1 MNLKKK
7 ILVGY
12 GVSFS
17 LTGVVVAWAIF
28 HLWSLATTTDEILR
42 NYYRSILA
50 VENMVDA
57 LGRQDSG
64 ILLILMGDVDKGVT
78 QYQENEVLFLEW
90 LGRSRNSIAV
100 EGESTAI
107 QAIEA
112 GFSEFRRQ
120 VQQLAPGR
128 GGTGSASTLT
138 LESYQK
144 TILPAY
150 NKVKAQCLEL
160 RTMNEKTM
168 YAVSE
173 YERQIA
179 RWAIWS
185 TILVASIGAFFA
197 FIFSLLFAEKL
208 VLPLRRFVEA
218 ARKIS
223 AGEFSVQVSAE
234 TGDELGELAAEFNR
248 MTAKLRRYHL
258 MNVDRIVAEKNK
270 ADAILESIEDGLVVF
285 DTERKVSVINP
296 AGCRILNIEAQ
307 QAENL
312 PCEQILPVRN
322 VCEVVAETVRSGCQP
337 DIPDDRRIITL
348 TCGKETRH
356 FLFSATAIGR
366 KGQRLGGVVLLLKDI
381 TELREVE
388 RLKSE
393 FVMAA
398 SHELRTPLTS
408 LGMSIDLLLEH
419 AAGYLPEKEK
429 ELLLAAHDEVHRM
442 KALVHDLLDLSKI
455 EAGRFDL
462 EFEKILVSTLF
473 GHVQDIFKGQVSMK
487 RVNLL
492 VDNVEQLP
500 PVIADANKIVWVLSN
515 LVSNALRYVEEGG
528 HIRLTAIQAGDYIQV
543 AVEDDGI
550 GIPAEYQTLIFQK
563 FVRVNS
569 QESGRTGLGLA
580 ICREIIRA
588 HGGTIWVE
596 SNQGKGSVFTFTVPL
611 AFQGGGCNR
620 HHSYGSRK
628 LLTDE

>member
-1 MNLKKK
+1 MSLKKK

-12 GVSFS
+12 GVTFS
-17 LTGVVVAWAIF
+17 LMGVVVAWAIF

-50 VENMVDA
+50 VENMVEA
-57 LGRQDSG
+57 LGRQDRG
-64 ILLILMGDVDKGVT
+64 VLLILMGDVDKGVT
-78 QYQENEVLFLEW
+78 RYRENETLFLEW
-90 LGRSRNSIAV
+90 LGRSKDSIAV
-100 EGESTAI
+100 EGESAVI
-107 QAIEA
+107 QELEA
-112 GFSEFRRQ
+112 GYSEFRRQ
-120 VQQLAPGR
+120 VQELVPSWA
-128 GGTGSASTLT
+128 TAATAATLT
-138 LESYQK
+138 LESYRE

-150 NKVKAQCLEL
+150 NKVMAQCLEL

-185 TILVASIGAFFA
+185 TVLVASIGAFFA
-197 FIFSLLFAEKL
+197 FVFSLLFAEKL

-234 TGDELGELAAEFNR
+234 TTDELGELAAEFNR

-258 MNVDRIVAEKNK
+258 MNVDRIVAEKKK
-270 ADAILESIEDGLVVF
+270 ADAILASIEDGLVVF
-285 DTERKVSVINP
+285 DTERKVSGINP
-296 AGCRILNIEAQ
+296 AGCRILNVEAQ

-312 PCEQILPVRN
+312 PCEQILPVRT
-322 VCEVVAETVRSGCQP
+322 VCEVVAETVRSGCPP
-337 DIPDDRRIITL
+337 DMSDERRIIAL
-348 TCGKETRH
+348 PCGTEARH
-356 FLFSATAIGR
+356 FLFSATAIGQ
-366 KGQRLGGVVLLLKDI
+366 KGERLGGVVLLLKDI
-381 TELREVE
+381 TELRELE

-419 AAGYLPEKEK
+419 AAGYLPERERD
-429 ELLLAAHDEVHRM
+429 LLRAAHDEVRRM
-442 KALVHDLLDLSKI
+442 KALVNDLLDLSKI
-455 EAGRFDL
+455 EAGRIDL
-462 EFEKILVSTLF
+462 EFEKIPVATLF
-473 GHVQDIFKGQVSMK
+473 EHVQDIFKGQVSMK

-492 VDNVEQLP
+492 VDNVVELP
-500 PVIADANKIVWVLSN
+500 PVVADTNKIVWVLSN

-528 HIRLTAIQAGDYIQV
+528 HIRLTAVQAGDYIQV

-550 GIPAEYQTLIFQK
+550 GIPAEYQTRIFQK
-563 FVRVNS
+563 FVRVNR

-588 HGGTIWVE
+588 HGGRIWVE
-596 SNQGKGSVFTFTVPL
+596 SDQGRGSVFRFTVPI
-611 AFQGGGCNR
+611 AFQGGGLQPP
-620 HHSYGSRK
+620 G
-628 LLTDE
+628 